1 MYCVSEA
8 FLLNLYVL
16 IMILAHTLSF
26 EQQSIYLPRISH
38 IEWYF
43 NPLKCSGIRW
53 LAGGKGAT
61 LLGFELAPFL
71 DEDEGYTFTRVVN
84 AIQVYIPTFLISD
97 IQALWRSR
105 LSARVSECQKIINVG
120 YTRMAECNQ
129 LTFLSFKRLTLPHV
143 KAGASIPPMTLEQVE
158 FGAF

>member
-105 LSARVSECQKIINVG
+105 LSARVSECQK
-120 YTRMAECNQ
+120 
-129 LTFLSFKRLTLPHV
+129 L
-143 KAGASIPPMTLEQVE
+143 
-158 FGAF
+158 